1 MDQNYK
7 EPFSP
12 LPNVWVF
19 RRVRKIVYLIE
30 VEKRNKQLVYLINEW
45 LCCTVHLFV
54 EKVFQTGFDPNITT
68 HIKPYCT
75 DYYYLYLS
83 MLSLFS

>member
-12 LPNVWVF
+12 LCECVSF
-19 RRVRKIVYLIE
+19 QESQEDVYLIE

-68 HIKPYCT
+68 HIKPYCI
-75 DYYYLYLS
+75 DYYYVYLS
-83 MLSLFS
+83 MMSLFS